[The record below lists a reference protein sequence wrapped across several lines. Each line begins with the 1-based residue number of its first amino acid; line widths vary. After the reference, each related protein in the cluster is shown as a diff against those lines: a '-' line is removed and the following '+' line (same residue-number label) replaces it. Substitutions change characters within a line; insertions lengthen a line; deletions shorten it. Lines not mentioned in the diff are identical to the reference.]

1 MLEDTKNISGWV
13 KLMAWVL
20 TAIIAFSIW
29 ALAVLLVG
37 CDNEKPETP
46 NDVVFE
52 IDPNSEL
59 VRSLNLLY
67 DPNFYSTYKI
77 VSLQFNYPDVN
88 SLNEAASALRSYFRP
103 GGFDE
108 MVKTTGWQKFILP
121 RFERLKQAHQ
131 HQLMNAKELPDFI
144 RAQESIKAVDMLTQD
159 IDICLKEG
167 REAAETLAKEK
178 TE

>member
-103 GGFDE
+103 GGFQ
-108 MVKTTGWQKFILP
+108 GL
-121 RFERLKQAHQ
+121 A
-131 HQLMNAKELPDFI
+131 AKE
-144 RAQESIKAVDMLTQD
+144 V
-159 IDICLKEG
+159 IDIEVVIG
-167 REAAETLAKEK
+167 DETHTATFEDFFEWMGFKR
-178 TE
+178 